1 MLLCLLMPLT
11 IARLIPHNKPLFKPF
26 ILMLCPAGDAQHM
39 GRNIGNTFEHSIAL
53 KWTYA
58 LKEIITKN
66 NDNITVIITHTAGES
81 IDQLQLASFAN
92 RVAPDLFLKIG
103 WYEQTDAIPSFFL
116 YHFSYDD
123 TFIKAVAQ
131 DTLYTY
137 DQAHLFSY
145 NASKSYAQQLYQ
157 FLALQNTQKSYILHQ
172 PYQLPFKPL
181 IGITCPAL
189 ACEIGIK
196 ESSDWQLYVEPIA
209 QALECIITEQGY
221 S

>member
-1 MLLCLLMPLT
+1 MPLI
-11 IARLIPHNKPLFKPF
+11 IARLTTHNKSLSKPF
-26 ILMLCPAGDAQHM
+26 ILMLCPAGDTQHM

-53 KWTYA
+53 KWAHA
-58 LKEIITKN
+58 LKEIITN
-66 NDNITVIITHTAGES
+66 NNENCTVIITHTAGES
-81 IDQLQLASFAN
+81 TDQLQLASFAN

-103 WYEQTDAIPSFFL
+103 WYEQINATPSLYL

-123 TFIKAVAQ
+123 TFIKTGAQ

-145 NASKSYAQQLYQ
+145 NTTKNYAQQLYQ

-181 IGITCPAL
+181 MGITCPAI

-209 QALECIITEQGY
+209 KALECIITKQGY